1 MEKKLAYKNILP
13 SGKIT
18 SQIIKNYQIGILTV
32 VLRKSLL
39 NKKLF
44 DFKYDLLSDYDFVLN
59 FSLKHDFNVVNQPLA
74 YYRIHE
80 NQLQK
85 KKMIIQAKQ
94 FCDWFEKK
102 KIKNK
107 FRKFDLSTIKK
118 KYEYFSLLKEL
129 ENLKIKLFFKIFIK
143 FSFKNFI
150 KICAIIF
157 FPKKLIFNFM
167 NYV

>member
-1 MEKKLAYKNILP
+1 M
-13 SGKIT
+13 
-18 SQIIKNYQIGILTV
+18 

-129 ENLKIKLFFKIFIK
+129 DNSKIKLFFKIFIK

-157 FPKKLIFNFM
+157 FSKKINI
-167 NYV
+167 

>member
-94 FCDWFEKK
+94 FCEWFEKK
-102 KIKNK
+102 K
-107 FRKFDLSTIKK
+107 
-118 KYEYFSLLKEL
+118 LKINS
-129 ENLKIKLFFKIFIK
+129 ENL
-143 FSFKNFI
+143 
-150 KICAIIF
+150 ICQQ
-157 FPKKLIFNFM
+157 
-167 NYV
+167 